1 MRERAGIKIRP
12 TRIKFRRPRG
22 GGVWIARNGVQ
33 NFISGVG
40 IIAASW
46 GVEFLGLEFLG
57 VKF

>member
-1 MRERAGIKIRP
+1 MDSMRWRADGAR
-12 TRIKFRRPRG
+12 
-22 GGVWIARNGVQ
+22 VHIARNGVQ

-40 IIAASW
+40 TVAASW